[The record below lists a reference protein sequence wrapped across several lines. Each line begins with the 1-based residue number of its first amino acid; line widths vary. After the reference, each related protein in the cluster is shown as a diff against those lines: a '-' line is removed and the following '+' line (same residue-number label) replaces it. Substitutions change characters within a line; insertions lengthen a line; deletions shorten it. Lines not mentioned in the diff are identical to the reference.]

1 MEDSDLNPEA
11 IASSGLRTPWRAV
24 AWLGVFRVGG
34 LVIGIAVIWIVF
46 ASLNAN
52 FFTQANILELLRA
65 MSSLAIIAIGETF
78 VIISGE
84 LDLSVGA
91 VYGLAAMVMGTVWVN
106 GTVDVYL
113 ALLIGLGVGLAAG
126 ALNAFIVTVVRIP
139 SFIVTLGT
147 LSIVQGLT
155 LWVSGAMEVN
165 PAYATPPVNHQELS
179 VFTTLGGYLLP
190 FNVPIQVAWLVGIAI
205 VCAVLLHR
213 SLFGFRLTAIGG
225 NTDAARIARLAISRY
240 KFVVFM
246 LCGLLAAVA
255 GILDFSFLGATD
267 PNSGLT
273 LTFPV
278 FAAVIIGGASL
289 AGGRGTVVGTL
300 SGALLLQSLTNGLN
314 IVGVGPYVQLIF
326 VGSVTIAAVA
336 LDRLTQLRRRAV

>member
-1 MEDSDLNPEA
+1 MEDRELNPEA
-11 IASSGLRTPWRAV
+11 ITSSGVRVSWRAI
-24 AWLGVFRVGG
+24 AWLGIFRVGG
-34 LVIGIAVIWIVF
+34 LVVGIALIWMAF
-46 ASLNAN
+46 ASLNSN
-52 FFTQANILELLRA
+52 FFTQANILELLRS
-65 MSSLAIIAIGETF
+65 MSSLAIVAIGETF

-91 VYGLAAMVMGTVWVN
+91 VYGLAAMVMGTVWVD
-106 GTVDVYL
+106 GTVDLYL
-113 ALLIGLGVGLAAG
+113 ALIIGLSVGLAVG
-126 ALNAFIVTVVRIP
+126 CLNAFIVTVVRIP
-139 SFIVTLGT
+139 SFIVTLGM

-155 LWVSGAMEVN
+155 LYVSGGQEVN
-165 PAYATPPVNHQELS
+165 PAYATPPVNQGQLS
-179 VFTTLGGYLLP
+179 VFTTLGGYILP
-190 FNVPIQVAWLVGIAI
+190 FNIPIQVAWLVGIAI
-205 VCAVLLHR
+205 VCVVLLHR

-225 NTDAARIARLAISRY
+225 NLDAARIARLRITRY
-240 KFVVFM
+240 KFAVFM
-246 LCGLLAAVA
+246 LCGFLAGVA

-289 AGGRGTVVGTL
+289 AGGRGTIVGTL

-314 IVGVGPYVQLIF
+314 ILGVGPYVQLIF

-336 LDRLTQLRRRAV
+336 LDRLTQLRRRAI